1 MSLITFSTLACPGW
15 SVERVISNALTY
27 GYGGIEW
34 RGGPQGHVQPDISPA
49 QKSMLRQMCSDSG
62 LTSLAVTAYTGFV
75 SSSAMERQA
84 NVDELKR
91 YSDLAAELGARYVR
105 TFLGELPA
113 GTSPDQVL
121 YENISDCLRVAAD
134 HAQSLGVIIA
144 IEPHDDFVR
153 TSSITPIITRLDH
166 HPALRVIWDIAN
178 AFSAGED
185 PADGFE
191 FIKDVLAYVQVKD
204 GKKNESEWML
214 CQLGKGNVP
223 LRKAIEFLLASG
235 YQGAYSVEWEYA
247 WHPELD
253 PPEIALPEALRTLE
267 ELLSKATV
275 GSSPIAST

>member
-1 MSLITFSTLACPGW
+1 
-15 SVERVISNALTY
+15 
-27 GYGGIEW
+27 
-34 RGGPQGHVQPDISPA
+34 
-49 QKSMLRQMCSDSG
+49 
-62 LTSLAVTAYTGFV
+62 
-75 SSSAMERQA
+75 MERQA

-214 CQLGKGNVP
+214 CHLGKGNVP
-223 LRKAIEFLLASG
+223 LRKALEFLLASG